1 MAVIT
6 DLSAVMVCDWN
17 SKQRVSTGSM
27 KTIAGRCTLDDRPT
41 KGLNI
46 ELPLGAKSPQED
58 PMSQSAVQKFIASTR
73 DLFAAEADPATR
85 WGKMPPLLQELLAD
99 PAIKEQAKSWPDC
112 SQGSERA
119 ENLLFYEDPDY
130 KFVINGL
137 IKAPKTRT
145 QIHDHAHNWTLY
157 GVLDG
162 TETVERYER
171 IDDRSRPDYAEIRKT
186 VNAQVGPG
194 KIDLVP
200 PYEIHAEESGDER
213 TVAIIVRAEKA
224 GGFLQGR
231 FDPATKKY
239 WQGYGPKQLPYE
251 LK

>member
-1 MAVIT
+1 
-6 DLSAVMVCDWN
+6 
-17 SKQRVSTGSM
+17 
-27 KTIAGRCTLDDRPT
+27 
-41 KGLNI
+41 
-46 ELPLGAKSPQED
+46 
-58 PMSQSAVQKFIASTR
+58 MSQSAVQRFIADAR
-73 DLFAAEADPATR
+73 ALFAVESDPAKR
-85 WGKMPPLLQELLAD
+85 WERMSPLLQELLAD
-99 PAIKEQAKSWPDC
+99 ASIRAQSKSWPNC

-137 IKAPKTRT
+137 IKAPHTRT

-162 TETVERYER
+162 TESIERYER
-171 IDDRSRPDYAEIRKT
+171 VDDRSKPDCAEIRKT
-186 VNAQVGPG
+186 VNVKVGAG

-231 FDPATKKY
+231 YDPVINKY
-239 WQGYGPKQLPYE
+239 WQGYGPKQLPFE

>member
-1 MAVIT
+1 
-6 DLSAVMVCDWN
+6 
-17 SKQRVSTGSM
+17 
-27 KTIAGRCTLDDRPT
+27 
-41 KGLNI
+41 
-46 ELPLGAKSPQED
+46 
-58 PMSQSAVQKFIASTR
+58 MSQSAVQRFIASTR
-73 DLFAAEADPATR
+73 ALFSAEADPVRR
-85 WGKMPPLLQELLAD
+85 WEKMSPLLQELLAD
-99 PAIKEQAKSWPDC
+99 PSIKEQTKSWPNF

-130 KFVINGL
+130 RFVINGL

-162 TETVERYER
+162 SETIERYER
-171 IDDRSRPDYAEIRKT
+171 VDDRSKPEYAEIRKT
-186 VNAQVGPG
+186 VNVNVGPG

-200 PYEIHAEESGDER
+200 PYEIHAEESGEQR

-231 FDPATKKY
+231 YDPATNKY

>member
-1 MAVIT
+1 MPG
-6 DLSAVMVCDWN
+6 
-17 SKQRVSTGSM
+17 SKT
-27 KTIAGRCTLDDRPT
+27 
-41 KGLNI
+41 
-46 ELPLGAKSPQED
+46 
-58 PMSQSAVQKFIASTR
+58 AVQNFIESAR
-73 DLFAAEADPATR
+73 QLFAEENDPVKR
-85 WGKMPPLLQELLAD
+85 WEKMSPLLQVLLAD
-99 PAIKEQAKSWPDC
+99 KSVKEQSRNWPGC
-112 SQGSERA
+112 AQGSDRA
-119 ENLLFYEDPDY
+119 ENLLFYEDRDY

-162 TETVERYER
+162 TESIERYER
-171 IDDRSRPDYAEIRKT
+171 IDDGSKPEYAEIRQT
-186 VNAQVGPG
+186 VKVKVGPG

-200 PYEIHAEESGDER
+200 PYQIHAEESGEER

-231 FDPATKKY
+231 YDPKTNKY
-239 WQGYGPKQLPYE
+239 WQGYGPKQIAYG

>member
-1 MAVIT
+1 
-6 DLSAVMVCDWN
+6 
-17 SKQRVSTGSM
+17 
-27 KTIAGRCTLDDRPT
+27 
-41 KGLNI
+41 
-46 ELPLGAKSPQED
+46 
-58 PMSQSAVQKFIASTR
+58 MSQSAVQRFIASTR
-73 DLFAAEADPATR
+73 ALFSAEADPVRR
-85 WGKMPPLLQELLAD
+85 WEKMSPLLQELLAD
-99 PAIKEQAKSWPDC
+99 PSIKEQSKSWPDC

-162 TETVERYER
+162 SETIERYER
-171 IDDRSRPDYAEIRKT
+171 VDDRSKPEYAEIRKT
-186 VNAQVGPG
+186 VNVNVGPG

-200 PYEIHAEESGDER
+200 PYEIHAEESGEQR

-231 FDPATKKY
+231 YDPATNKY

>member
-1 MAVIT
+1 
-6 DLSAVMVCDWN
+6 
-17 SKQRVSTGSM
+17 
-27 KTIAGRCTLDDRPT
+27 
-41 KGLNI
+41 
-46 ELPLGAKSPQED
+46 
-58 PMSQSAVQKFIASTR
+58 MSQSAVQKFIADAR
-73 DLFAAEADPATR
+73 ALFAVESDPAKR
-85 WGKMPPLLQELLAD
+85 WERMSPLLQELLAD
-99 PAIKEQAKSWPDC
+99 ASIRAQSKSWPDC

-137 IKAPKTRT
+137 IKAPHTRT

-162 TETVERYER
+162 TESIERYER
-171 IDDRSRPDYAEIRKT
+171 VDDRSKPDCAEIRKT
-186 VNAQVGPG
+186 VNVKVGAG

-224 GGFLQGR
+224 GGFLQSR
-231 FDPATKKY
+231 YDPVTNKY
-239 WQGYGPKQLPYE
+239 WQGCGPKQLPFD

>member
-1 MAVIT
+1 MSKTAVT
-6 DLSAVMVCDWN
+6 
-17 SKQRVSTGSM
+17 
-27 KTIAGRCTLDDRPT
+27 
-41 KGLNI
+41 
-46 ELPLGAKSPQED
+46 
-58 PMSQSAVQKFIASTR
+58 KFIA
-73 DLFAAEADPATR
+73 AARQLCAEEPDPATR
-85 WGKMPPLLQELLAD
+85 WQKMTPLLQDLLAE
-99 PAIKEQAKSWPDC
+99 PSVREQSKYWPDC
-112 SQGSERA
+112 SQTDERA

-137 IKAPKTRT
+137 IKAPHSRT

-162 TETVERYER
+162 TETIERYER
-171 IDDRSRPDYAEIRKT
+171 VDDRSKSDYAELRKS
-186 VNAQVGPG
+186 VNVKVGAG

-231 FDPATKKY
+231 YDPATNKY

>member
-1 MAVIT
+1 MSKTAVT
-6 DLSAVMVCDWN
+6 
-17 SKQRVSTGSM
+17 
-27 KTIAGRCTLDDRPT
+27 
-41 KGLNI
+41 
-46 ELPLGAKSPQED
+46 
-58 PMSQSAVQKFIASTR
+58 KFIA
-73 DLFAAEADPATR
+73 AARQLCAEEPDPATR
-85 WGKMPPLLQELLAD
+85 WQKMTPLLQDLLAE
-99 PAIKEQAKSWPDC
+99 PSVREQSKYWPDC
-112 SQGSERA
+112 SQTGERA

-130 KFVINGL
+130 KFVIKGL
-137 IKAPKTRT
+137 IKAPHSRT

-162 TETVERYER
+162 TETIERYER
-171 IDDRSRPDYAEIRKT
+171 VDDRSKSDYAELRKS
-186 VNAQVGPG
+186 VNVQVGAG

-231 FDPATKKY
+231 YDPATNKY